1 MTRVRVESDTVHWL
15 CDCGIRDRT
24 PLSTT
29 ATPSLPAGGGDV
41 FARIRFRPGGDVMLG
56 VGKERDGG
64 GGEYELLSLEEIVR
78 LVSSEVPLADV
89 LDEITTKIAFRM
101 GVEVCSIYL
110 NKGGHLVLSATHG
123 LSRDAVG
130 KVRLALG
137 EGITGFAAKSRSIV
151 AVADAAADPRYRH
164 FPSAK
169 EERYRA
175 MLSCP
180 IIGNHG
186 RVVGVVN
193 VQTVRTRN
201 FTPSEIRYVGIV
213 ASLVHACL
221 RVRDRVR
228 DVPVEPPPDGR

>member
-1 MTRVRVESDTVHWL
+1 MTRVRVEADAVHWL

-24 PLSTT
+24 PLSRSPGQ
-29 ATPSLPAGGGDV
+29 AVPSVGGGDV
-41 FARIRFRPGGDVMLG
+41 FARIRFRPGGEVMLG

-64 GGEYELLSLEEIVR
+64 GEYELLTLEEIVR
-78 LVSSEVPLADV
+78 LVSSEVPLAEV
-89 LDEITTKIAFRM
+89 LEEITAKIAFRM

-130 KVRLALG
+130 KVRLAIG
-137 EGITGFAAKSRSIV
+137 EGITGFAAQSRSIV

-164 FPSAK
+164 FPGAK

-180 IIGNHG
+180 IVGNHG

-193 VQTVRTRN
+193 VQTVRTRS
-201 FTPSEIRYVGIV
+201 FTPSEIRYVGVV
-213 ASLVHACL
+213 AHLVHACL

-228 DVPVEPPPDGR
+228 DVPVDAPPDGR